1 MGDVWLVRG
10 LVWRIGMLLR
20 RNVHV
25 GVLVPESIP
34 LPPWFYYHSNISKLT
49 GVPEKSWRITVVI
62 LISGWRRMSITRL
75 GLRRNGT
82 TFL

>member
-1 MGDVWLVRG
+1 MGDMWLVRG

-49 GVPEKSWRITVVI
+49 GVPEKIVAYYC
-62 LISGWRRMSITRL
+62 GDFDFRL
-75 GLRRNGT
+75 AANEHY
-82 TFL
+82 